1 MTKVF
6 DWIRKYTKQLTCC
19 GLIGATIL
27 FCGYIYFSGLQGDD
41 SYYVIKGFNSFVE
54 MVQSSFDATVVYY
67 QTWNG
72 RFIVNFINILIVN
85 CGMVVQTIAVILIL
99 IWLLYS
105 IYRLLPFK
113 VNFATFGALIIF
125 LMLIG
130 SDDFLFNASCLNI
143 VCNYL
148 LPIPFY
154 LMMVKTI
161 VKDEDH
167 YSFGQMILLCG
178 LALVSGSLIETYGF
192 ALALLV
198 IVMVLTRQFHLNI
211 QKTIIGLFYAIG
223 VLTLL
228 LCPGSFS
235 RSDVLYD
242 GLLGLVYRANGI
254 VGCFSDWMIL
264 PLLSFGLTMALTNTK
279 IKSLTSIEKT
289 LLLYALLQVVVMCI
303 APYFP
308 PRALLMVN
316 FILFAISI
324 HRASLH
330 FKVYSVLIITG
341 VVCSLALCGQLTIAL
356 GRIIFAG

>member
-1 MTKVF
+1 MNKIIDF
-6 DWIRKYTKQLTCC
+6 IKQHTKQLTCC

-41 SYYVIKGFNSFVE
+41 SYYVLNGLNSFIDLI
-54 MVQSSFDATVVYY
+54 QSSFDATVVYY
-67 QTWNG
+67 LTWNG

-85 CGMVVQTIAVILIL
+85 CGMVVQTIIVVLIMA
-99 IWLLYS
+99 WLLYS
-105 IYRLLPFK
+105 IYRLVPFK
-113 VNFATFGALIIF
+113 INYLTFSVLILF

-130 SDDFLFNASCLNI
+130 SDDFLFNSSCLNI

-154 LMMVKTI
+154 LTMVKTI
-161 VKDEDH
+161 VKDESH
-167 YSFGQMILLCG
+167 YGIGQMILLCV
-178 LALVSGSLIETYGF
+178 LALVSGSLIETYSF
-192 ALALLV
+192 SLALLV
-198 IVMVLTRQFHLNI
+198 IVMVLTKQFHLNA
-211 QKTIIGLFYAIG
+211 QKITIGLFYAIG

-254 VGCFSDWMIL
+254 VGCFSDWMVL
-264 PLLSFGLTMALTNTK
+264 PLLSFGLTMGLTNTK
-279 IKSLTSIEKT
+279 IKSLSGIEKA
-289 LLLYALLQVVVMCI
+289 LLLYALLQVIVMCI

-316 FILFAISI
+316 FILFAITI
-324 HRASLH
+324 HRASMH
-330 FKVYSVLIITG
+330 IKVYGMLNITAF
-341 VVCSLALCGQLTIAL
+341 VCSLALCGQLAIAL